1 MVEFLVE
8 EDDGKLSAT
17 GLCCRQKLKHE
28 NLDRL
33 RQINVVKCVL
43 HVRHRCFPTCNQSH
57 PCFFDVAIAVIVS

>member
-33 RQINVVKCVL
+33 CQINVVKCVRAARASPL
-43 HVRHRCFPTCNQSH
+43 FFHV
-57 PCFFDVAIAVIVS
+57 